1 MANTSQ
7 QVFEFRGVD
16 SLYVAEII
24 EDDAAAYICST
35 PIYLAPVAEVGKST
49 DSASEAHYY
58 DNKAMIVI
66 NSESAD
72 TISIT
77 MAPPELAK
85 LAQIIGKSFD
95 PETGMMVDSPR
106 QKKYFALMYRTKG
119 TDGQYRYVSRL
130 KGQFNIPEET
140 SATEDDGTD
149 ANNTSIEFTG
159 IYTEHEF
166 TKGKYNGTAWE
177 KSGAKGIVV
186 DTRYGLADV
195 SNFFSQIQTP
205 DTITTGITSIDI
217 GDATAT
223 IAVDRV
229 KNFTAT
235 ITPSGFADGSAVQWT
250 TSDATVA
257 RLTGTTGMTNTA
269 IGVAEG
275 EAVITATCGGK
286 SDTCTITVSGS

>member
-1 MANTSQ
+1 MAEQ

-16 SLYVAEII
+16 NLYVAEVL
-24 EDDAAAYICST
+24 EDDANGYVCAT
-35 PIYLAPVAEVGKST
+35 PIHLAPVAEVGKST
-49 DSASEAHYY
+49 DSSSEAHYY

-95 PETGMMVDSPR
+95 PTTGMMVDSPR
-106 QKKYFALMYRTKG
+106 QNKYFAIMYRTKG

-130 KGQFNIPEET
+130 KGQFTIPEET

-166 TKGKYNGTAWE
+166 NKGIYNGTAWE
-177 KSGAKGIVV
+177 KAGAKGVVV

-195 SNFFSQIQTP
+195 SNFFSQVQTP
-205 DTITTGITSIDI
+205 DTIQSAVTGITLSKS
-217 GDATAT
+217 TET
-223 IAVDRV
+223 VAVGYTMQL
-229 KNFTAT
+229 TAT
-235 ITPSGFADGSAVQWT
+235 ITPSGSVSPSAVSWT
-250 TSDATVA
+250 SSDTSVATCVTS
-257 RLTGTTGMTNTA
+257 TGLANTVN
-269 IGVAEG
+269 GVSAG
-275 EAVITATCGGK
+275 TATITAAVGAYSATCE
-286 SDTCTITVSGS
+286 ITVTE